1 MNPTAGFVRS
11 GQMSQTE
18 VALRVGELARR
29 VGVSPETLRAWER
42 RYGVLR
48 PTRTPG
54 GYRVYG
60 AADAARAERMRTLID
75 AGWAASQAARSIAPA
90 GLEDVG
96 IEAVAERLEAA
107 LLDLDAGASS
117 ALLDHAFAAHPLPAV
132 LDAVVLPV
140 LRAVG
145 DGWALGTVSI
155 AQEHF
160 AADLIGGRLRAL
172 SRGWDAGAGPR
183 AVLACPS
190 GERHDLGLLSCGL
203 ALREYGWRITY
214 LGADTPDVALGDAVD
229 RVRPTAVVIGV
240 LQSEPL
246 ARAAPT
252 LAGLAA
258 AGTQVLVGGVG
269 ALPALTEA
277 AGATRLPDDPVGA
290 AAEVASGD

>member
-1 MNPTAGFVRS
+1 MP
-11 GQMSQTE
+11 QTE

-54 GYRVYG
+54 GYRIYG
-60 AADAARAERMRTLID
+60 AADQARADRMRTLID

-107 LLDLDAGASS
+107 LLDLDADTSA
-117 ALLDHAFAAHPLPAV
+117 ALLDHALAAHPLPEV
-132 LDAVVLPV
+132 LDAVVLRV

-145 DGWALGTVSI
+145 EGWELGTVSI

-172 SRGWDAGAGPR
+172 SRGWDAGTGPR

-203 ALREYGWRITY
+203 ALRDHGWRITY
-214 LGADTPDVALGDAVD
+214 LGADTPGVALGDAV
-229 RVRPTAVVIGV
+229 RRIRPAAVVIGV

-246 ARAAPT
+246 ARAAAT
-252 LAGLAA
+252 LATLSAE
-258 AGTQVLVGGVG
+258 TRVLVGGAG
-269 ALPALTEA
+269 ALRVLVDA
-277 AGATRLPDDPVGA
+277 AAAMPLPDDPVA
-290 AAEVASGD
+290 AAALVAR

>member
-1 MNPTAGFVRS
+1 MPE
-11 GQMSQTE
+11 TE

-29 VGVSPETLRAWER
+29 IGVSPETLRAWER

-48 PTRTPG
+48 PTRTAG

-96 IEAVAERLEAA
+96 IEIVAERLEAA
-107 LLDLDAGASS
+107 LLDLDAETSS
-117 ALLDHAFAAHPLPAV
+117 ALLDHVFAAHSLAEV

-145 DGWALGTVSI
+145 DGWELGRVSI

-160 AADLIGGRLRAL
+160 AADLLGGRLRAL
-172 SRGWDAGAGPR
+172 SHGWDAGTGPR

-203 ALREYGWRITY
+203 ALREHGWRITY
-214 LGADTPDVALGDAVD
+214 LGADTPGVALEDAVD
-229 RVRPTAVVIGV
+229 RVRPDALVIGV
-240 LQSEPL
+240 LQSEPM
-246 ARAAPT
+246 ARAAGT
-252 LAGLAA
+252 LAGLGS
-258 AGTQVLVGGVG
+258 GTRVLVGGAG
-269 ALPALTEA
+269 ALPTLVDA
-277 AGATRLPDDPVGA
+277 AGATRLPDDPVA
-290 AAEVASGD
+290 AAALVSSRG

>member
-1 MNPTAGFVRS
+1 MA
-11 GQMSQTE
+11 QTE

-96 IEAVAERLEAA
+96 IDTVAGLLETA
-107 LLDLDAGASS
+107 LLDLDAEASS
-117 ALLDHAFAAHPLPAV
+117 ALLDHALAAHPLPDV

-172 SRGWDAGAGPR
+172 SRGWDTGTGPR

-203 ALREYGWRITY
+203 ALREHGWRITY
-214 LGADTPDVALGDAVD
+214 LGADTPGVALADAVG
-229 RVRPTAVVIGV
+229 RVRPAAVVIGV
-240 LQSEPL
+240 LQSEPM
-246 ARAAPT
+246 ARAAGT
-252 LAGLAA
+252 LATLGAE
-258 AGTQVLVGGVG
+258 TRVLIGGVG
-269 ALPALTEA
+269 ALPALVDA
-277 AGATRLPDDPVGA
+277 AGATRLPDDPVA
-290 AAEVASGD
+290 AAALVAA